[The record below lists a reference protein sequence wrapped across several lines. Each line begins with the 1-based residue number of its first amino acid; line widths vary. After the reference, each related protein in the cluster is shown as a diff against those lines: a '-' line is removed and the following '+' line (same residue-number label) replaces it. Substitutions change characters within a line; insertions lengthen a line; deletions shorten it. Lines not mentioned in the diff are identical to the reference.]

1 MSSSK
6 FSSIDDYLASLD
18 STKAETLRNILN
30 FVLAEFPD
38 ARAKIAWNVPH
49 IERDGKYLM
58 GLAAYKNHLTVSP
71 WSAFVMTDFT
81 PRLHGYKIFKNCFQ
95 IPVDWEMDADLI
107 RDLVRARLAELG

>member
-6 FSSIDDYLASLD
+6 FSSVDDYLATLE
-18 STKAETLRNILN
+18 STKADTLRNILS

-49 IERDGKYLM
+49 IERDGHYVL

-71 WSAFVMTDFT
+71 WSVSVMTDFT
-81 PRLHGYKIFKNCFQ
+81 PRLKEYKIFKNCFQ
-95 IPVDWEMDADLI
+95 VPVDWEMDADLI
-107 RDLVRARLAELG
+107 CDLVRSRLAELR